1 MTTLYI
7 VRHGE
12 TDWNTQGRFQGL
24 EDIPLNENGRKQA
37 LLATKYLKEQKCDAI
52 VSSPL
57 SRAKDTAEIIGKN
70 IGIEKIEIMQDFIE
84 RDLGSASGLLPE
96 ERKRRFPDGIITD
109 AEPKLKLRKRVFDAM
124 YNLHNKYTNKKII
137 VVTHGGII
145 NSIMKKLTDDVFDP
159 NKIKILNGSVTV
171 LKGNG
176 IDWKLELFNFVE

>member
-12 TDWNTQGRFQGL
+12 TDWNKEERFQGL

-37 LLATKYLKEQKCDAI
+37 LLSTQYLKKQKCDVI
-52 VSSPL
+52 VTSPL
-57 SRAKDTAEIIGKN
+57 SRARETAEIIARNLEIEN
-70 IGIEKIEIMQDFIE
+70 IEVNPRFIE
-84 RDLGSASGLLPE
+84 RDLGSASGLLPH
-96 ERKRRFPDGIITD
+96 ERKLRFPDGIITD
-109 AEPKLKLRKRVFDAM
+109 AEPKMVLRKRIFEAM
-124 YNLHNKYTNKKII
+124 YDLHNKYTDKKII

-171 LKGNG
+171 LENSGKE
-176 IDWKLELFNFVE
+176 WKLKLFNFVE